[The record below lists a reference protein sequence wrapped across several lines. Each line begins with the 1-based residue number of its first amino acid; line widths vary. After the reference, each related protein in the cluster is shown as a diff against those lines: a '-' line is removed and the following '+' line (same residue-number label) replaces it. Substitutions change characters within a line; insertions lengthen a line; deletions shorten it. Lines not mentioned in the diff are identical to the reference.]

1 MRSISVSSPER
12 WRGLALPMWIWKQ
25 LAWETVLKYCWWG
38 SWQHIGS
45 VWEERST
52 VWAVVTRLLIVSLQ
66 CSCHR
71 VLMTPISLTH
81 PWADFGLPSMALPQ
95 NTSKRNIWQGC
106 LWKAENTIKLCIFPL
121 ILTSKISMYRWK
133 CNVSHYHELAY
144 SINKCKYYF
153 LLFLFIQ
160 RNTDHCEVLNCW
172 NLKFM
177 IKHAC
182 RKYKHN
188 IILKCTLF

>member
-1 MRSISVSSPER
+1 MVRIYSVCCNLWNMRSISVSSPER
-12 WRGLALPMWIWKQ
+12 RQGLALPMWIWKQ

-45 VWEERST
+45 VCEASST

-71 VLMTPISLTH
+71 ALMTPISLTH

-95 NTSKRNIWQGC
+95 NTSKRRS

-121 ILTSKISMYRWK
+121 IINVSRISIYRWK
-133 CNVSHYHELAY
+133 CNV
-144 SINKCKYYF
+144 
-153 LLFLFIQ
+153 
-160 RNTDHCEVLNCW
+160 
-172 NLKFM
+172 
-177 IKHAC
+177 
-182 RKYKHN
+182 
-188 IILKCTLF
+188 